1 MFDIS
6 RAAVTKRCAT
16 TWAAACIGDRVD
28 TDHPLIQAAA
38 ANRGVALPKPA
49 RAPTKVEKAP
59 AAAATEPTE
68 GSKAFKSRGPKP
80 TRLRHEEPPELPPQ
94 PEEAGSLDD
103 LDGLALQAKPLV
115 DRFGSSRAA
124 RDWVI
129 FQKDLQTTIGKS
141 LDNAQ
146 TRGQVISREFVRS
159 HLIGLID
166 GMTSR
171 LLADTPKT
179 LCRQLYA
186 LARSGAPVE
195 EAEKMTR
202 QLLGKQIGSVKTQ
215 VEKSVL
221 QGGDTSKRGRSEV
234 VRGADRLDH
243 ERADP
248 A

>member
-1 MFDIS
+1 VPEAPSQPDN
-6 RAAVTKRCAT
+6 A
-16 TWAAACIGDRVD
+16 G
-28 TDHPLIQAAA
+28 
-38 ANRGVALPKPA
+38 AL
-49 RAPTKVEKAP
+49 E
-59 AAAATEPTE
+59 
-68 GSKAFKSRGPKP
+68 
-80 TRLRHEEPPELPPQ
+80 
-94 PEEAGSLDD
+94 D
-103 LDGLALQAKPLV
+103 LDELALMAKPLV
-115 DRFGSSRAA
+115 DRFGSSRGA

-129 FQKDLQTTIGKS
+129 FQKDLQTTIGKA

-146 TRGQVISREFVRS
+146 ARGQVISREFVRS

-221 QGGDTSKRGRSEV
+221 HGGDSSNRGRAEV